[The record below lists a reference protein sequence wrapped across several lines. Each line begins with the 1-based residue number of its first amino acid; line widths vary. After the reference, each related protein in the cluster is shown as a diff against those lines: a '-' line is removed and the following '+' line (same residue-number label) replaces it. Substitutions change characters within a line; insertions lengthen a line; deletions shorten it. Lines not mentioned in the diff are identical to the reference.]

1 MKHRNMTANKPCMQ
15 QQVKANHAWH
25 EVRLGMPYLYTW
37 IALHDLP
44 VRLLQF
50 VAIVMTLLKE
60 GY

>member
-1 MKHRNMTANKPCMQ
+1 MQ